1 MDTENSLSNTKTYKP
16 SEVHLLPNVPG
27 VYKFFNKTRML
38 IYVGKSKELK
48 KRVASYFNKTTQ
60 HGAKTMRM
68 VSQVEEIEF
77 IILNTEYDALLLENI
92 LIKEHQP
99 KYNILLKDDKTY
111 PYICILKEH
120 FPRIIYTRR
129 VDKTKG
135 EYFGPFTNLKG
146 MKHVLALLKK
156 IYTIR
161 NCHYNLSP
169 ENVESKKYKV
179 CLEYHIGNCLGPCQG
194 NQTENEYQI
203 DIKNA
208 RNILKGNLSEVKNF
222 FKEKMAEYSQTL
234 EFEKANEYKLKY
246 ENVEKFQ
253 SKSVVVNQKITDV
266 DVFTIVIDEDI
277 AFINCMKIEN
287 GSIILSDTFEIK
299 KKLDETE
306 EEVLTLAIIQLRE
319 KYESKSPE
327 ILTNIP
333 VQIETNLF
341 SIHQP
346 KVGDKRH
353 LLDISIKN
361 ALFFKK
367 ERYNQK
373 IEDAEKED
381 RVLMQLQSDLKLK
394 TIPRHIECFDNS
406 HIQGSNPVASMV
418 CFKKGKPAKKEY
430 KHFNIKTVLESN
442 DFAYMSEII
451 LRRYT
456 RILEEKQPLPDLII
470 IDGGKG
476 QLNAAIESLQTL
488 NLYGK
493 VAIMSVAKRLE
504 ELYFPNDELPLMLS
518 KKSESLKFIQQ
529 IRDEAHRFAI
539 NFHRLK
545 RSNAQ
550 INTILD
556 EIDGIGEVLK
566 EKLLSHFKSP
576 QKIKEAHL
584 NQLAEAIGPKK
595 AQVVYNFFKNNTQ
608 NS

>member
-1 MDTENSLSNTKTYKP
+1 MDTESSLNNTRTYKP
-16 SEVHLLPNVPG
+16 TEIHLLPNSPG
-27 VYKFFNKTRML
+27 VYKFFNKTRVL
-38 IYVGKSKELK
+38 IYVGKSKELR

-60 HGAKTMRM
+60 HGAKTQRM

-129 VDKTKG
+129 VDKSKG
-135 EYFGPFTNLKG
+135 EYFGPFTNLKA
-146 MKHVLALLKK
+146 MKQVLALLKK
-156 IYTIR
+156 IYNIR
-161 NCHYNLSP
+161 NCYYNLSP

-194 NQTENEYQI
+194 YQTEKEYEV

-222 FKEKMAEYSQTL
+222 FKQKMEAHSQL
-234 EFEKANEYKLKY
+234 FEFEKANEYKLKY
-246 ENVEKFQ
+246 ENLEKFQ
-253 SKSVVVNQKITDV
+253 SKSVVVSQKITDV
-266 DVFTIVIDEDI
+266 DVFTIVFDEDI
-277 AFINCMKIEN
+277 AFINYMKIEN
-287 GSIILSDTFEIK
+287 GSIILSDTFEGK

-306 EEVLTLAIIQLRE
+306 EEVLTLAIIQLRQ
-319 KYESKSPE
+319 KYESNSPE

-333 VQIETNLF
+333 LQIETDLF

-346 KVGDKRH
+346 KAGEKKH
-353 LLDISIKN
+353 LLNISIKN

-381 RVLMQLQSDLKLK
+381 RILMQLQSDLKLK

-406 HIQGSNPVASMV
+406 HIQGTNPVASMV

-430 KHFNIKTVLESN
+430 KHFNIKTVPESN

-451 LRRYT
+451 HRRYT
-456 RILEEKQPLPDLII
+456 RVLEEKQPLPDLII

-476 QLNAAIESLQTL
+476 QLNAAIESLQQL

-493 VAIMSVAKRLE
+493 IAIMSVAKRLE

-518 KKSESLKFIQQ
+518 KKSESLKLIQQ
-529 IRDEAHRFAI
+529 IRDEAHRFAVT
-539 NFHRLK
+539 FHRLK
-545 RSNAQ
+545 RSHSQ
-550 INTILD
+550 IETILD
-556 EIDGIGEVLK
+556 QIDGIGEVLK
-566 EKLLSHFKSP
+566 EKLLSYFKSP
-576 QKIKEAHL
+576 QKIKEASL
-584 NQLAEAIGPKK
+584 TEIAEIIGPKK
-595 AQVVYNFFKNNTQ
+595 AQVVFNFFRA
-608 NS
+608 